1 MASAQVED
9 SWVVVDKTT
18 SGNLRAKASQESLCL
33 SDDETDMA
41 RPRVHVHASKLAHQ
55 QTSDDD
61 DNMAAGSGG
70 ALAPE
75 LLDWINNAANE
86 STGALPLA
94 NRNTSVSKCS
104 YRTNSSSAG
113 SRQRRTHRR
122 SSVHA
127 TSEVSSLLGAQQQ
140 QQAIDSQQPILEGLD
155 MFNEGMF
162 VVKIVEV
169 KQIGATK

>member
-9 SWVVVDKTT
+9 SWVVVDKTA
-18 SGNLRAKASQESLCL
+18 SGTLRAKASHESLYL
-33 SDDETDMA
+33 SDDDTEPI
-41 RPRVHVHASKLAHQ
+41 RPRVHVHASKLAQ
-55 QTSDDD
+55 QQQQQQQQQPSDD
-61 DNMAAGSGG
+61 GSG

-75 LLDWINNAANE
+75 LLDWINSAAGE
-86 STGALPLA
+86 SSTALPLA

-113 SRQRRTHRR
+113 SRQRRTPRR

-127 TSEVSSLLGAQQQ
+127 TSEVSSLLGNQHAADAQ
-140 QQAIDSQQPILEGLD
+140 PLLEGPD

-162 VVKIVEV
+162 VVKVVEV
-169 KQIGATK
+169 KQLGASKRK